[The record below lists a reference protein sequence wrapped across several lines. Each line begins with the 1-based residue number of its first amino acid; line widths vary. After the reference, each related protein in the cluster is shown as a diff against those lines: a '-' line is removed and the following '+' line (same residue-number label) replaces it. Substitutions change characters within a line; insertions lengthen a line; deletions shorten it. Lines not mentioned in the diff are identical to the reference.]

1 MTALLPYVKI
11 AFQNGMLGIT
21 TPSEDG
27 VCGLIPGGA
36 VVVAN
41 YTAKNGV
48 AYLINSPACITET
61 GTDAVTY
68 QAILDFYAEAGEGAE
83 LWLLNAKPAS
93 TASGVTSL
101 QTLSNGACRAIAS
114 VIPMSTPGTE
124 VSTINTAAV
133 ALEQSIYAPVMVI
146 VGIATPNTIGSAVDL
161 SEGSSNR
168 VAVVCGN
175 KLTGVTAT
183 DTELKKGA
191 CVGLL
196 LGRVAKNAV
205 QVSVARVADGPI
217 NAEKLAFGEAEINN
231 SDAQTLC
238 GKGYIVPRTWT
249 GKAGYFFS
257 SDQLATVLTDD
268 YGLIPRRRTIDKAFR
283 IAYKTLLNEVGT
295 EIPVKSDGGIPVS
308 TAKSIEAM
316 VETALEKSMT
326 NLGNL
331 GKDPDDDSDNGI
343 KVYVDPSQNVVATN
357 KIVVSVKV
365 KPYGYAYYIEANLSF
380 YTTE

>member
-1 MTALLPYVKI
+1 MTAKLPYVKI

-36 VVVAN
+36 VVVSS
-41 YTAKNGV
+41 YTANNGA
-48 AYLINSPACITET
+48 AYLITSPACITET
-61 GTDAVTY
+61 GTDGVTY

-83 LWLLNAKPAS
+83 LWILNAKPAS
-93 TASGVTSL
+93 TAAGVTNL
-101 QTLSNGACRAIAS
+101 QNLSNGACRTIAS
-114 VIPMSTPGTE
+114 VIP
-124 VSTINTAAV
+124 VSTTASEVGAINAAAV
-133 ALEQSIYAPVMVI
+133 ALESSIYAPVMVI
-146 VGIATPNTIGSAVDL
+146 VGIATPSAIGSAVDL
-161 SEGSSNR
+161 TEGSNNR

-175 KLTGVTAT
+175 KLTGITEI

-196 LGRVAKNAV
+196 LGRVAKNQV

-217 NAEKLAFGEAEINN
+217 KAENLAFGANAINN
-231 SDAQTLC
+231 SDSQTLC
-238 GKGYIVPRTWT
+238 GKGYIVPRTFV

-257 SDQLATVLTDD
+257 NDALATDSTDD
-268 YGLIPRRRTIDKAFR
+268 YGMIPRRRTIDKAFR
-283 IAYKTLLNEVGT
+283 IAYRTLLNEVGT
-295 EIPVKSDGGIPVS
+295 EIPVKADGGIPVS

-331 GKDPDDDSDNGI
+331 GADPDVDSDNGI

-357 KIVVSVKV
+357 KLIVSVKV
-365 KPYGYAYYIEANLSF
+365 KPYGYAYFIEANLSF
-380 YTTE
+380 YTTD